1 MNDHT
6 FVNGVCTKCGC
17 SEIAVTHFGW
27 TCTKPQGVPYEP
39 TAKKPF
45 RPNPWQRF
53 FRWLIERDRQR
64 ERKKEV
70 ERRLAEQE
78 NAPVAW
84 ALNTIFE
91 AARLQ
96 GARSV
101 DVKAA
106 EFYAGSVEER
116 CDTMWKIMQDGDKVL
131 NEPPSGT
138 GPNLTIRYMLPRVN
152 AKGGET

>member
-1 MNDHT
+1 
-6 FVNGVCTKCGC
+6 
-17 SEIAVTHFGW
+17 
-27 TCTKPQGVPYEP
+27 
-39 TAKKPF
+39 
-45 RPNPWQRF
+45 
-53 FRWLIERDRQR
+53 
-64 ERKKEV
+64 V

-78 NAPVAW
+78 NDPVAW

-101 DVKAA
+101 DVKAT
-106 EFYAGSVEER
+106 EFYAGSLEER

-138 GPNLTIRYMLPRVN
+138 GPNLTIRYATPRVN
-152 AKGGET
+152 AKGGRT